1 MTHRSFKSI
10 LLLVLFMAAGFT
22 SSKAVVI
29 YQYGFE
35 NLPGN
40 GTTTSSP
47 WTDTPDVLA
56 TGLSNSSWATN
67 YSSGLFSS
75 YSGSC
80 GNSSCQSLAISGNN
94 DPSST
99 TYTLTFTVNPG
110 YALNVTGISFWDRES
125 TDGPKTTT
133 ITFNSTTAF
142 SNLTLA
148 GTTGA
153 NTGLLTPTGSFTNL
167 TGTFTLVMTLSGA
180 TNTGGTFRLDD
191 FVIDGNVTTVSA
203 INAYNVTGGGSL
215 CAGGAGVA
223 IGLAN
228 SDTGVTYQLQS
239 STYTNI
245 GSAVAGT
252 GSAISF
258 GPQTTAG
265 TYIVVATNN
274 TTSDTA
280 TMTGSATVVVN
291 PLPTVTLGSP
301 VTQCGGTA
309 TLNAGNA
316 GSTFLWSDNTTQQT
330 DVVSATGTYS
340 VTVTEGSTC
349 SASASVSVTINTPP
363 AISFAGS
370 NLNICSGQFS
380 TIAASGATSYLWSNN
395 LTTASISVAPA
406 STTTYTVTGTANGC
420 TATASATVNVGSAI
434 RDTIPM
440 QICHGQSFNGHNT
453 SGTYSDTLVVT
464 GGCDSIVTVNLQ
476 VLPAV
481 VSGASQTICAGQ
493 TYQGHSTSGTFTD
506 TLTTGSGCDSI
517 VTLQLTITAPGTGSA
532 TQTICAGQTYQGHS
546 TSGTFTDTLTTGSG
560 CDSIVILQLTVTAP
574 VTGSTN
580 QTICAGQTYQGHS
593 TSGTFTD
600 TLTTGSGCDSIVT
613 LQLTVTPALT
623 SSTSQTICSGLSY
636 NGHTVSGLYH
646 DTLQSVAGCDS
657 IVSLNL
663 VVLPPITLALS
674 HAMCKYD
681 TFMGYTTSGN
691 YVDTLQA
698 ANGCDSLVYLQL
710 TVNALPHV
718 TLYLTFDTVCSNAA
732 TIAMSGGS
740 PAGGYYSGQGISNSQ
755 FVPSSAPL
763 GYDSIVYTYTDS
775 NGCTKDRYEFAYTL
789 TCTDSTDTTGKDT
802 TALGINRVSNV
813 IFHVLPNPAHDYL
826 TIENAVTNSP
836 YSLSLYDLLGR
847 LVLYQPETNNLAGK
861 ATLDLRQLP
870 AGLYLLNITEE
881 GGQVSGFKVVKD

>member
-1 MTHRSFKSI
+1 M
-10 LLLVLFMAAGFT
+10 
-22 SSKAVVI
+22 
-29 YQYGFE
+29 
-35 NLPGN
+35 
-40 GTTTSSP
+40 
-47 WTDTPDVLA
+47 
-56 TGLSNSSWATN
+56 
-67 YSSGLFSS
+67 
-75 YSGSC
+75 
-80 GNSSCQSLAISGNN
+80 
-94 DPSST
+94 
-99 TYTLTFTVNPG
+99 
-110 YALNVTGISFWDRES
+110 
-125 TDGPKTTT
+125 
-133 ITFNSTTAF
+133 
-142 SNLTLA
+142 
-148 GTTGA
+148 
-153 NTGLLTPTGSFTNL
+153 
-167 TGTFTLVMTLSGA
+167 
-180 TNTGGTFRLDD
+180 
-191 FVIDGNVTTVSA
+191 
-203 INAYNVTGGGSL
+203 
-215 CAGGAGVA
+215 
-223 IGLAN
+223 
-228 SDTGVTYQLQS
+228 
-239 STYTNI
+239 
-245 GSAVAGT
+245 
-252 GSAISF
+252 
-258 GPQTTAG
+258 
-265 TYIVVATNN
+265 
-274 TTSDTA
+274 
-280 TMTGSATVVVN
+280 
-291 PLPTVTLGSP
+291 
-301 VTQCGGTA
+301 
-309 TLNAGNA
+309 
-316 GSTFLWSDNTTQQT
+316 
-330 DVVSATGTYS
+330 
-340 VTVTEGSTC
+340 
-349 SASASVSVTINTPP
+349 
-363 AISFAGS
+363 
-370 NLNICSGQFS
+370 
-380 TIAASGATSYLWSNN
+380 
-395 LTTASISVAPA
+395 
-406 STTTYTVTGTANGC
+406 
-420 TATASATVNVGSAI
+420 
-434 RDTIPM
+434 
-440 QICHGQSFNGHNT
+440 
-453 SGTYSDTLVVT
+453 
-464 GGCDSIVTVNLQ
+464 
-476 VLPAV
+476 
-481 VSGASQTICAGQ
+481 
-493 TYQGHSTSGTFTD
+493 
-506 TLTTGSGCDSI
+506 
-517 VTLQLTITAPGTGSA
+517 QLTITAPGTGSA

-826 TIENAVTNSP
+826 TIENAGTNSP